1 MSAALVGH
9 PSGRA
14 YSPPSRLSHQRQ
26 IRGFGVYQF

>member
-14 YSPPSRLSHQRQ
+14 YGPSSRLSHQRNV
-26 IRGFGVYQF
+26 RGLGVYQF

>member
-14 YSPPSRLSHQRQ
+14 HGPSSRLSHQHKVKDM
-26 IRGFGVYQF
+26 GVYQF